1 MTTKPLSAKELA
13 LKEIDQRVAAEIDA
27 GNIGAAEGAS
37 LYSDIYLILNRAA
50 LESDGQALDALKAK
64 ITERRKWLESEY
76 DRNAENAEIRYE
88 VEAHLNEL
96 NRIDA
101 WLNHP
106 ALDAAASEES

>member
-1 MTTKPLSAKELA
+1 MNKRLCGLLMIHHYILAERLSS
-13 LKEIDQRVAAEIDA
+13 
-27 GNIGAAEGAS
+27 GNLLMICS
-37 LYSDIYLILNRAA
+37 RCY
-50 LESDGQALDALKAK
+50 ALKAK